1 MGGLIPK
8 DIRAE
13 AQAAAEAYARR
24 DVEDIAR
31 AHVAQRLIVGPEVV
45 AALLDRLDRRDGC
58 HSRHEDIE
66 AAARLL
72 LATLDETTRP
82 AQPAI
87 DDAAARLRAVLVH
100 HGAGELG
107 VRQRAAD
114 EARVRVAQ
122 TSQPV
127 RHGRTYGPA

>member
-1 MGGLIPK
+1 MGDLIPQDIRDLAEREARAYAALDPETKARRSVEQGLIIGA
-8 DIRAE
+8 DL
-13 AQAAAEAYARR
+13 AR
-24 DVEDIAR
+24 I
-31 AHVAQRLIVGPEVV
+31 
-45 AALLDRLDRRDGC
+45 LLDRLDRRDGC

-114 EARVRVAQ
+114 ETRVRVAQ

-127 RHGRTYGPA
+127 RHGRA